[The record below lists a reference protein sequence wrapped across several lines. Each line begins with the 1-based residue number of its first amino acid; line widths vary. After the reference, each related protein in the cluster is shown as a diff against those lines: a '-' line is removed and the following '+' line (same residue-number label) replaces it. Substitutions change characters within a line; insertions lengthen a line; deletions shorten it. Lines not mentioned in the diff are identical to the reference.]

1 MKKILPFLFVAA
13 IPVGAAL
20 FLAADSAQQKKLPVE
35 ASISITQEHAFSE
48 VGAHAAPKSK
58 PGKASDTQVRIDRAA
73 PPVDFVAL
81 DGSEQTL
88 APRGALSLAML
99 VDTTCPCVRAYDGR
113 MKKMAKDFP
122 DLKIVYI
129 FSSPLESKAQVKKF
143 VDSRGYKWPVVH
155 DANQKLFR
163 ALGGKCTTES
173 FLFDSSGVLR
183 YHGRIDDNIYD
194 ESNVRSRDLEL
205 AVRAV
210 VAGKPI
216 AKPETSAFG
225 CVIPSAAKP
234 KNTHKGH
241 ST

>member
-1 MKKILPFLFVAA
+1 MKKIFPFLLVAV

-20 FLAADSAQQKKLPVE
+20 FLAADSAQQKKLPAE
-35 ASISITQEHAFSE
+35 ASISISQEHAFSE
-48 VGAHAAPKSK
+48 VGAHAAAKAKPAKS
-58 PGKASDTQVRIDRAA
+58 GDGRVRIDRTA
-73 PPVDFVAL
+73 PPVAFIAL

-88 APRGALSLAML
+88 ARRGALSLAML

-113 MKKMAKDFP
+113 MKQMAKDFP
-122 DLKIVYI
+122 ELKIVYI
-129 FSSPLESKAQVKKF
+129 FSSPLESKAQVEKF
-143 VDSRGYKWPVVH
+143 ADARGYKWPVVH
-155 DANQKLFR
+155 DANQKLFKV
-163 ALGGKCTTES
+163 LGGKCTTES
-173 FLFDSSGVLR
+173 FLFDASGTLR

-194 ESNVRSRDLEL
+194 ESNVKSRDLEL

-210 VAGKPI
+210 VAGKPVV
-216 AKPETSAFG
+216 KTETSAFG